1 MSRMNGEG
9 TTRSS
14 NAAPQAVC
22 AEQVVP
28 ARRFDL
34 DALRLPVFGAV
45 TPGPGVDAGGAG
57 ADTGGPLRESVLS
70 LPSVSEVTEWGL
82 VPSDKPTDARFLRL
96 PWRWLCQAVA
106 HVRAPYALVGASLHE
121 NFHPK
126 WQEFRSI
133 PQGSL
138 DHLHLGGRTIRR
150 ALAALEEARLVAILR
165 PPGRP
170 LALRLLVSPG
180 DRYFVPPVAV
190 SLVQEAAALGA
201 PAALLLFAIVRWV
214 RIGGGRPVM
223 LTRRRYGE
231 LGMARSTARRAL
243 HALVGAGLVSL
254 NAAGRIASACSSRA
268 ARP

>member
-1 MSRMNGEG
+1 MSAGCGTQIPEG
-9 TTRSS
+9 SR
-14 NAAPQAVC
+14 AVL
-22 AEQVVP
+22 
-28 ARRFDL
+28 DL
-34 DALRLPVFGAV
+34 DALRLPRSVGSGPRVVTAGAPAV
-45 TPGPGVDAGGAG
+45 TR
-57 ADTGGPLRESVLS
+57 GPLRESILS
-70 LPSVSEVTEWGL
+70 LPSLSGIIEWGTI
-82 VPSDKPTDARFLRL
+82 PSDRSLEARFLRL
-96 PWRWLCQAVA
+96 PWRWFCHAVTTIP
-106 HVRAPYALVGASLHE
+106 APHALAGTALHE

-126 WQEFRSI
+126 WREFRSI
-133 PQGSL
+133 PHGSL

-150 ALAALEEARLVAILR
+150 ALAALEEARLVALLR

-201 PAALLLFAIVRWV
+201 PAALLFFAIVRWV
-214 RIGGGRPVM
+214 RIGGGRPFM